1 MKKDIFFEENQF
13 ILMAIESQVTITYRQ
28 NPELVDNNVEKVY
41 NSLQRVFDKEVKER
55 DAPKLRFTPLEQD
68 LYDRID
74 TVCRLYTGEQL
85 LDSKALDVEDE
96 DDLEL
101 DFNPNP
107 VSKTII
113 IQCMKRLRSSIK
125 TWSGN
130 TYGIRGY
137 LDYISQFM

>member
-1 MKKDIFFEENQF
+1 MKKDVFFEENQF
-13 ILMAIESQVTITYRQ
+13 ILMAIESQVTAHYRE

-55 DAPKLRFTPLEQD
+55 DAPKLRFKPIEQA
-68 LYDRID
+68 LYDRIES
-74 TVCRLYTGEQL
+74 VCRLYTGEEIL
-85 LDSKALDVEDE
+85 ESEVG
-96 DDLEL
+96 EL
-101 DFNPNP
+101 DEEDILAFDPAA
-107 VSKTII
+107 KTII

-137 LDYISQFM
+137 LDYISNFM

>member
-1 MKKDIFFEENQF
+1 MKNDMFFEENQF
-13 ILMAIESQVTITYRQ
+13 ILMAIESQVIAHYRE

-55 DAPKLRFTPLEQD
+55 NAPKLRFNPIEQA
-68 LYDRID
+68 LYDRIE
-74 TVCRLYTGEQL
+74 TICRLYTGEEV
-85 LDSKALDVEDE
+85 LDSEDEELDE
-96 DDLEL
+96 DDILN
-101 DFNPNP
+101 FNP
-107 VSKTII
+107 VSKTVI

-137 LDYISQFM
+137 LDYISNFM